1 MDELL
6 QDLDE
11 DVEGMQGTIY
21 YLQQELKKSKEK
33 IADLEARNQEP
44 CKTTDDSSPTARE
57 KDVVDDDNATVED
70 DVKVKV
76 EKISDA
82 KTNFNVEDESSNDSS
97 CLILKVNPEEEYE
110 SMFNDELNKSEE
122 YQRDTKTKRNVAGDC
137 FKETPAKKPKRSSGT
152 KKEVNEN

>member
-33 IADLEARNQEP
+33 ISDLEVKKNQELL
-44 CKTTDDSSPTARE
+44 KLVDDSSLILR
-57 KDVVDDDNATVED
+57 KDGKGGHATIADDELLKTV
-70 DVKVKV
+70 
-76 EKISDA
+76 A
-82 KTNFNVEDESSNDSS
+82 KAEGEDESSDDSS

-110 SMFNDELNKSEE
+110 SMFNDEI
-122 YQRDTKTKRNVAGDC
+122 TKTEGKPIESTTKRGIVDGD
-137 FKETPAKKPKRSSGT
+137 FEQVLAKKVKRTSNS
-152 KKEVNEN
+152 KKEVDED